1 MSEYKVIP
9 KNEMQTR
16 EWLMAYSYDLNK
28 ALADV
33 LFTAKVV
40 LGECDDGQ

>member
-1 MSEYKVIP
+1 MGEYKVIP
-9 KNEMQTR
+9 T
-16 EWLMAYSYDLNK
+16 YDLNK